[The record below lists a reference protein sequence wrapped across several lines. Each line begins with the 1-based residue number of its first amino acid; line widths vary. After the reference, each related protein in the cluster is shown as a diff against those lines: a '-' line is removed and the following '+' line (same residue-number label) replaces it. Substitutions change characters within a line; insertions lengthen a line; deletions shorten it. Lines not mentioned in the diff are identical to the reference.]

1 MPVHELI
8 VKLWDEQHASIVGIE
23 SVIFE
28 LDGSIRER
36 ETFTS
41 TAAINA
47 KEVELRVDLN
57 NNAVVGANIQDVL
70 YDPADYGEMGGNDS
84 RRLYQSSYVF
94 ILSDENLTLGN
105 DLRSATS
112 GDDPDTTTVLLRT
125 DGGDSAYSIPA
136 DYSTIRA
143 VAANRDFTSNDHN
156 LHRLCTFLTNGS
168 GDVAV
173 QSFDLNGI
181 TDGFTTPTDLE
192 LAQAEIRTG
201 RDINGDGV
209 VGAALQ
215 SELFNPSNTN
225 SGTHDHARYAY
236 QSNLSD
242 HYSSWL

>member
-1 MPVHELI
+1 MGGSSASGYELI

-70 YDPADYGEMGGNDS
+70 YDPADYGEMAGNDS
-84 RRLYQSSYVF
+84 RRLYQSSYGL
-94 ILSDENLTLGN
+94 ILSDETLTLGN

-112 GDDPDTTTVLLRT
+112 GDNPDTTTVLLRT

-143 VAANRDFTSNDHN
+143 VAANRDFTSNDQDSFTGYE
-156 LHRLCTFLTNGS
+156 LFLTNGS

-173 QSFDLNGI
+173 QSFALNGI

-215 SELFNPSNTN
+215 ANYSILPTPILELMITPATPISPI
-225 SGTHDHARYAY
+225 
-236 QSNLSD
+236 
-242 HYSSWL
+242 WV